1 MDKQSDPKMRRSQVE
16 RRRSSLIVALTSGF
30 VAMFC
35 AQFACAAGSV
45 PVTTS
50 FDAKYANA
58 VLHQVSRVY
67 SGGFGLAEAN
77 RVNQDI
83 DALKADQSKAWQFTV
98 QYRGKTESL
107 EIRAALDDL
116 GMIDLDFSASPEAA
130 PAVRAAVDSYL
141 NSRKH

>member
-1 MDKQSDPKMRRSQVE
+1 MLGSQAKK
-16 RRRSSLIVALTSGF
+16 RRSSLIVALTAAF
-30 VAMFC
+30 VAIFS
-35 AQFACAAGSV
+35 AQFASAADSV

-83 DALKADQSKAWQFTV
+83 NALKADQSKSWQFSV

-107 EIRAALDDL
+107 EIRAAMDDL
-116 GMIDLDFSASPEAA
+116 GMIDLDFSASPAAA

>member
-1 MDKQSDPKMRRSQVE
+1 MRRNPQE
-16 RRRSSLIVALTSGF
+16 KQRSSLIMALTVVF
-30 VAMFC
+30 VAVFSVHV
-35 AQFACAAGSV
+35 ASAADAV

-67 SGGFGLAEAN
+67 AGGFGTAEAN

-83 DALKADQSKAWQFTV
+83 NALKADQSRAWQFTV
-98 QYRGKTESL
+98 QYRGKTEAL
-107 EIRAALDDL
+107 EIRASLDDL
-116 GMIDLDFSASPEAA
+116 GMIDLDFSASPDSA

-141 NSRKH
+141 NSRSH

>member
-1 MDKQSDPKMRRSQVE
+1 MRRNQPE
-16 RRRSSLIVALTSGF
+16 RQRSSLIVALTAGF
-30 VAMFC
+30 MAVISV
-35 AQFACAAGSV
+35 QGAAAADSV

-58 VLHQVSRVY
+58 VLHQVSRVFT
-67 SGGFGLAEAN
+67 SGFGPAEAN

-83 DALKADQSKAWQFTV
+83 NALKADQSKAWQFTV

-107 EIRAALDDL
+107 EIRAAMDDL
-116 GMIDLDFSASPEAA
+116 GMIDLDFSAGPDAA

-141 NSRKH
+141 NSRSH

>member
-1 MDKQSDPKMRRSQVE
+1 M
-16 RRRSSLIVALTSGF
+16 IVTLTAAFAAVFS
-30 VAMFC
+30 
-35 AQFACAAGSV
+35 AQLVPAADSV

-58 VLHQVSRVY
+58 VLHQVCRVY
-67 SGGFGLAEAN
+67 TGGFGTAEAN

-83 DALKADQSKAWQFTV
+83 NSLKADQSKAWQFTV
-98 QYRGKTESL
+98 QYHGKSESL
-107 EIRAALDDL
+107 EIRAAMDDL
-116 GMIDLDFSASPEAA
+116 GMIDLDFSASPAAA